1 MTTALALVRSSR
13 WTTTMNN
20 TELVEQMKAA
30 SILGMTQSEA
40 AEYLCVDPSRI
51 FKMKTKHNI
60 EFGVRKHGRQQS
72 SSTGHLEAST
82 ASQRNNAKAISD
94 ARKAEFAAEFR
105 RAEGTSGNAGYKVPT
120 GKAALEN
127 ALLLAKSKRDRA
139 EIKFGYEWYQ
149 FELRQREAGLRP
161 PLPQRG
167 KPQAYIN
174 EQSERVRQRRFV
186 ETERRRQAA
195 LTHIHSGRE
204 YTATQI
210 ALLTRESVPRANDLL
225 GRMATDGLINRK
237 RKIVENGVSQ
247 KDKRTWRWI
256 YYKNE
261 VTI

>member
-1 MTTALALVRSSR
+1 M
-13 WTTTMNN
+13 MNN

-60 EFGVRKHGRQQS
+60 IFGGKNGRQQS
-72 SSTGHLEAST
+72 SSTGHLKAST
-82 ASQRNNAKAISD
+82 ASQRNNAKAISN
-94 ARKAEFAAEFR
+94 ARKAEFAAEFGR
-105 RAEGTSGNAGYKVPT
+105 TEGASGNAGYKVPT

-139 EIKFGYEWYQ
+139 EIKFGYDWYQ

-161 PLPQRG
+161 PLPSRG

-225 GRMATDGLINRK
+225 GRMATDGLINRE
-237 RKIVENGVSQ
+237 RQIVENGVSK
-247 KDKRTWRWI
+247 KDKRTWRWV
-256 YYKNE
+256 YFKNE